1 MSETIDSEDRITAPS
16 RPNPWSPLRSLRRCG
31 RWAVPAGIV
40 LASIVAFA
48 TLRLFEPHYVGA
60 SLLGANNQL
69 MPFPGVGPT
78 IQDLAKSEKDIL
90 FSPIVLEPVLADP
103 KLRTAP
109 SLSNPKYTEVNL
121 LKNLSVTEAGTK
133 SRMIVSYEDTDPEA
147 AAMVCNAVVDSYL
160 RQRDTF
166 ARQRIISMERELE
179 PEIQR
184 WQQEVERGQ
193 IKVHKLS
200 KDLSG
205 SAISHPATAAV
216 TESNLLFLSQLRTQI
231 SDVKTRLEVLDAQ
244 AALDEPIAE
253 SQSNEDQSQLDPERA
268 SWAKKMKRKRALLAI
283 ELDVLNK
290 KYDEERSQLER
301 LGGFDAQLQFAK
313 AELEIATDVLS
324 KLSSRAAAVRTE
336 SRQVETVQLLAAA
349 TPPHQPLHSLPLK
362 RAAAFSGVA
371 FASPLLLGFLLGFK
385 RDDNDIHD

>member
-1 MSETIDSEDRITAPS
+1 M
-16 RPNPWSPLRSLRRCG
+16 
-31 RWAVPAGIV
+31 PAGIV

-48 TLRLFEPHYVGA
+48 TLRLFEPHYAGT
-60 SLLGANNQL
+60 SLLEANNQT
-69 MPFPGVGPT
+69 FPRLGVAPT

-90 FSPIVLEPVLADP
+90 FSPMVLEPVLANP

-109 SLSNPKYTEVNL
+109 SLSNPNYTEINL

-133 SRMIVSYEDTDPEA
+133 SRMKVCYEDTDPEA

-160 RQRDTF
+160 RQRNVFDHQHT
-166 ARQRIISMERELE
+166 INMERKLE

-184 WQQEVERGQ
+184 WEHEVERRQ
-193 IKVHKLS
+193 MMVHKLS

-205 SAISHPATAAV
+205 FAMSNPATAGVA
-216 TESNLLFLSQLRTQI
+216 ESNLLFLSQLRTQI
-231 SDVKTRLEVLDAQ
+231 SDVQTRIAVLDAQ

-253 SQSNEDQSQLDPERA
+253 SQSDQDQSQLDAELA
-268 SWAKKMKRKRALLAI
+268 NSAKKMKRKRALLAI
-283 ELDVLNK
+283 ELEVLNK

-301 LGGFDAQLQFAK
+301 LEDSSAQLLFAK
-313 AELEIATDVLS
+313 DELEIATDVLG
-324 KLSSRAAAVRTE
+324 KLRSRLAAIRSE
-336 SRQVETVQLLAAA
+336 SRRVETVQLLAAA
-349 TPPHQPLHSLPLK
+349 TPPRQPLHSLPLK

-371 FASPLLLGFLLGFK
+371 FASPLMLGFLLGFR